1 LVRLD
6 DTPSTEADV
15 TVLVADGNESAE
27 RWPWVVATVSTVND
41 NDPVVAPA
49 PAVAEA
55 VAGELTE
62 VVRWLIPLRAIVL
75 AAVRNDDRALFT
87 RPIVSCL
94 SLMLACLARNL
105 SCGIVSAAMSDD
117 TIWFES
123 MPPAVKPSD
132 DDDSDEVDDIVHTP
146 S

>member
-1 LVRLD
+1 ML
-6 DTPSTEADV
+6 
-15 TVLVADGNESAE
+15 
-27 RWPWVVATVSTVND
+27 STVND
-41 NDPVVAPA
+41 NDPVVAPG

-62 VVRWLIPLRAIVL
+62 VTSWLIPLRVIVL

-87 RPIVSCL
+87 RSIVSCL
-94 SLMLACLARNL
+94 SLTSACLARSR
-105 SCGIVSAAMSDD
+105 SCGIVSAAMSVA

-123 MPPAVKPSD
+123 MPPAVKPRD